1 MNAYYTA
8 GTIEIA
14 FNLGDMD
21 NLDDFIESIKEDAI
35 EEYLDS
41 NLDDIKSEA
50 IEEYLEDNPSN
61 DFDFKSDFVFWP
73 NKDEAKKYVLS
84 LPDAE
89 KVIQFIKENF

>member
-8 GTIEIA
+8 GTIEVA
-14 FNLGDMD
+14 FDLGDMD
-21 NLDDFIESIKEDAI
+21 NLDDFIESIKEEAI

-41 NLDDIKSEA
+41 NLEDIKSEA
-50 IEEYLEDNPSN
+50 IEEYLEENPI
-61 DFDFKSDFVFWP
+61 DFEFKSDFVFWP

>member
-21 NLDDFIESIKEDAI
+21 NLEDFIESIKEDAI
-35 EEYLDS
+35 EKYLDS

-50 IEEYLEDNPSN
+50 IEEYLEENPS
-61 DFDFKSDFVFWP
+61 DDFVFLR
-73 NKDEAKKYVLS
+73 AILCS
-84 LPDAE
+84 G
-89 KVIQFIKENF
+89 QIKMKQKSMF

>member
-14 FNLGDMD
+14 FNLEDMD
-21 NLDDFIESIKEDAI
+21 NLDDFIESIKEEAI

-50 IEEYLEDNPSN
+50 IEEYLEENQD
-61 DFDFKSDFVFWP
+61 DFVFNSDFVFWP
-73 NKDEAKKYVLS
+73 NKDTAKKYVLS

>member
-1 MNAYYTA
+1 MKAYYTG
-8 GTIEIA
+8 GTVEIE
-14 FNLGDMD
+14 FDFGDID
-21 NLDDFIESIKEDAI
+21 NLDNFIETIKEDAI

-41 NLDDIKSEA
+41 NLEDIKIEA
-50 IEEYLEDNPSN
+50 IEEYLEENSSD
-61 DFDFKSDFVFWP
+61 DFVFKSDFVFWP